1 MEQVTRHDSSGPV
14 TARKAPWAAL
24 VVDDDAGVRQSLRLC
39 LEAAGARVLGV
50 ATGGAALEALDRG
63 HFDVVFLD
71 LWLGADAGL
80 DLLPEMLARQPDLGV
95 IVVTAFASIESAV
108 DAIKRGAVDYVPK
121 PFTPDQI
128 RLTAN
133 RVLEAQ
139 RLRRRLAELQEEL
152 DESGEPAF
160 FESRSPVFLRFL
172 QTAARA
178 AASDAVLLLRGE
190 SGTGKNV
197 LARWIRANSPRAD
210 APFVTV
216 NCPALSGDLMTSA
229 LFGHRKGAFTGAV
242 ADVAGKVQEAEG
254 GTLLLDEVG
263 ELTADAQAR
272 LLRFLNDRTYERL
285 GDARERQADVRLIAA
300 TNRDLEAEVRAGRFR
315 EDLFYRLNVVTLT
328 LPALRERPED
338 ILLLAHHYLS
348 MFSRKQRR
356 PALTFSAAA
365 EEAMLAHT
373 LARES
378 AGAAQCR
385 RARRHSGA
393 PRRARA
399 VRPRTR
405 VDRAVTMRD
414 RVSQTVRVGAPVSLE
429 LLEREHIARVIAQ
442 VALAGGRGAHP
453 GHRRHDA
460 AAEAQAIRAGVNVA
474 MIPGRLRLRFVV
486 AAGLLVL
493 TTVIGERVDVLRAV
507 APERRRHRHGAAERV
522 GDGRHLEARR
532 RARTRRRCRAA
543 DPRWRRSRRAGA
555 GT

>member
-1 MEQVTRHDSSGPV
+1 MEQAVRLDTREPATTMSRS
-14 TARKAPWAAL
+14 PWAAL

-71 LWLGADAGL
+71 LWLGTEAGL

-108 DAIKRGAVDYVPK
+108 DAVKRGAVDYIPK

-133 RVLEAQ
+133 RVLESQ

-160 FESRSPVFLRFL
+160 FESRSLAFLRFL
-172 QTAARA
+172 QTAGRA
-178 AASDAVLLLRGE
+178 AASDAVVLLQGE

-263 ELTADAQAR
+263 ELTTDAQAR
-272 LLRFLNDRTYERL
+272 LLRFLNDQTYERL
-285 GDARERQADVRLIAA
+285 GDARERRADVRLIAA
-300 TNRDLEAEVRAGRFR
+300 TNQSLEAEVRAGQFR
-315 EDLFYRLNVVTLT
+315 EDLFYRLNVVSLT
-328 LPALRERPED
+328 LPPLRERLED
-338 ILLLAHHYLS
+338 VPLLAQHYLS
-348 MFSRKQRR
+348 IFRQKQRH
-356 PALTFSAAA
+356 PTLTFSAAT
-365 EEAMLAHT
+365 EQAMLVHAWPGN
-373 LARES
+373 LRELRN
-378 AGAAQCR
+378 AVE
-385 RARRHSGA
+385 
-393 PRRARA
+393 RA
-399 VRPRTR
+399 VILASRDVLEPSDLG
-405 VDRAVTMRD
+405 VLSPSPSEAEQAV
-414 RVSQTVRVGAPVSLE
+414 QTIRIGAPVSLDA
-429 LLEREHIARVIAQ
+429 LEREHIARVIARSTS
-442 VALAGGRGAHP
+442 LE
-453 GHRRHDA
+453 A
-460 AAEAQAIRAGVNVA
+460 AARTLGIDATTLQRK
-474 MIPGRLRLRFVV
+474 RKRY
-486 AAGLLVL
+486 GL
-493 TTVIGERVDVLRAV
+493 A
-507 APERRRHRHGAAERV
+507 
-522 GDGRHLEARR
+522 
-532 RARTRRRCRAA
+532 
-543 DPRWRRSRRAGA
+543 
-555 GT
+555 